1 MHCRYTQR
9 YSSHRLQ
16 IYTANTQRFKK
27 KTNIPITQRLQLYT
41 GSTNISHALQV
52 YTKIPIT
59 QVADIHCKHTEIADS
74 RSDSSKL
81 KS

>member
-1 MHCRYTQR
+1 MQT
-9 YSSHRLQ
+9 
-16 IYTANTQRFKK
+16 YTAKTQRFSK
-27 KTNIPITQRLQLYT
+27 KTNIPITQRLQLYI

-59 QVADIHCKHTEIADS
+59 QVADIHCKHTEIADA